1 MQILLGNS
9 SLIPSRET
17 ARGLCGSFARAS
29 GRVEDFLHMFM
40 PMNVDL
46 TWFSSAETTQSR
58 RRNSPV

>member
-46 TWFSSAETTQSR
+46 T
-58 RRNSPV
+58 